1 MDYLWQSLRHRSG
14 PRSREG
20 LMVLRL
26 FESGDE
32 VSCFCIV
39 RAHLVPERFPG
50 DERGLVGVGP
60 AAADAHPF
68 GCTRPGV
75 ADRQKYAAEV
85 GHQVDPALPV
95 ELLPLRPAHGS
106 WNLTDEFFRKEAI
119 PSAIYPLL
127 LLFVPR
133 SVPGKRRFFILNS
146 VYLRSEG
153 SC

>member
-1 MDYLWQSLRHRSG
+1 
-14 PRSREG
+14 
-20 LMVLRL
+20 MVLRL

-50 DERGLVGVGP
+50 DERGLVGVGS
-60 AAADAHPF
+60 AAVDAHPF

-95 ELLPLRPAHGS
+95 ELLSLRPAYGP
-106 WNLTDEFFRKEAI
+106 WNLTGEFYRKEAI
-119 PSAIYPLL
+119 PSIASPCSPFCSRQEKI
-127 LLFVPR
+127 
-133 SVPGKRRFFILNS
+133 FILNS
-146 VYLRSEG
+146 VYLRNDG